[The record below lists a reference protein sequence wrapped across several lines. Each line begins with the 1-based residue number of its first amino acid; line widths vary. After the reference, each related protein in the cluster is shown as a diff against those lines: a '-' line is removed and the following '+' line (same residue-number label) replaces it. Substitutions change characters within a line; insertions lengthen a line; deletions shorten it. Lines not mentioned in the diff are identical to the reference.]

1 MTGAGSIIILCSTLF
16 KKSQSPK
23 RVSPGH
29 VYHIVPWWVTI
40 AKMPRFSDVF
50 VYDHVDHMHQS
61 KWVFT
66 ECHLLKKVGP
76 HEVQMRFD
84 QIMFDVQ
91 GMVLFFENHPMGEL
105 AEKYGPFSLTTQ

>member
-1 MTGAGSIIILCSTLF
+1 MVF
-16 KKSQSPK
+16 
-23 RVSPGH
+23 PGH
-29 VYHIVPWWVTI
+29 MEPRVPSLVTI
-40 AKMPRFSDVF
+40 VNMPRFSDVF

-76 HEVQMRFD
+76 HDVQKRFD
-84 QIMFDVQ
+84 QISFDVQ

-105 AEKYGPFSLTTQ
+105 AEKYGPFPLTTQ